1 MSVLAG
7 LARVKNE
14 ADVIEAFVRHHVAL
28 LDHLVVVDNASTDG
42 TRQILAALVNER
54 LPLTVLDDATIA
66 YRQSELMTYLTR
78 ACCVSLGCDRVFLLD
93 ADELL
98 GVHTR
103 EDLDAALA
111 LIPYE
116 SHALLAWRTYV
127 PTACDDAA
135 EPEAFRRIVHRRVA
149 EPFLTSKV
157 AVSRTI
163 LRRPDA
169 IVVQGNH
176 AVGSWSPDCSSA
188 PLTGAFI
195 AHFPVRS
202 IAQLKLKILAG
213 WNAYLAMGYES
224 AGLGYQWREL
234 YERMYSGGTF
244 SEADLYAS
252 AASYQMPQ
260 PVEHPFELVVDAFE
274 VPAARYATLRVSD
287 PDVIAA
293 RLLEQLSRAVAAA
306 ASDATRA
313 MRSLHAIEPELLCP
327 VDGSTTTNESRGTR
341 TSPPTD
347 CAD

>member
-42 TRQILAALVNER
+42 TREILAALVAER

-66 YRQSELMTYLTR
+66 YRQSELMTYLAR
-78 ACCVSLGCDRVFLLD
+78 ACCVRLGCDRVFLLD
-93 ADELL
+93 ADEFL
-98 GVHTR
+98 GVRTR

-116 SHALLAWRTYV
+116 SHALIAWRTYV
-127 PTACDDAA
+127 PTAFDDTA
-135 EPEAFRRIVHRRVA
+135 EPEALRRIVRRRVA
-149 EPFLTSKV
+149 EPVPMSKV

-176 AVGSWSPDCSSA
+176 AVASSSPDCSSA
-188 PLTGAFI
+188 PLTGVFI

-202 IAQLKLKILAG
+202 VAQLKLKVLAG
-213 WNAYLAMGYES
+213 WNAYLAMGYEF

-234 YERMYSGGTF
+234 YDRIYSGGPF
-244 SEADLYAS
+244 SDADLYA
-252 AASYQMPQ
+252 AGASYPMPMHA
-260 PVEHPFELVVDAFE
+260 EHPVDVVVDAFE
-274 VPAARYATLRVSD
+274 VPAARYSAMRVSN
-287 PDVIAA
+287 PDVVAA
-293 RLLEQLSRAVAAA
+293 RLLEQFSRNVAAA
-306 ASDATRA
+306 ASDAART
-313 MRSLHAIEPELLCP
+313 MQSLHAIEPEPRPAGDPLAQ
-327 VDGSTTTNESRGTR
+327 TAMTNWLASVSGR
-341 TSPPTD
+341 
-347 CAD
+347 

>member
-42 TRQILAALVNER
+42 TREILAALVAEG
-54 LPLTVLDDATIA
+54 LKLTVLDDATIA

-98 GVHTR
+98 AVRTR

-111 LIPYE
+111 QIPYE

-127 PTACDDAA
+127 PTACDDAG
-135 EPEAFRRIVHRRVA
+135 EPEAFRRIVHRRVV

-157 AVSRTI
+157 AISRTI

-176 AVGSWSPDCSSA
+176 DMVSRSPDCTSA
-188 PLTGAFI
+188 ALTGVSI

-202 IAQLKLKILAG
+202 VVQLKLKILAG
-213 WNAYLAMGYES
+213 WNAYLAMGYEF

-234 YERMYSGGTF
+234 YERIYSGGTF
-244 SEADLYAS
+244 SQADLYAS
-252 AASYQMPQ
+252 AASYQIPQ
-260 PVEHPFELVVDAFE
+260 PVDHPVDVVVDAFD
-274 VPAARYATLRVSD
+274 VPAARYSALRVSD
-287 PDVIAA
+287 PDVVAA
-293 RLLEQLSRAVAAA
+293 RLLEQLSRTVAMA
-306 ASDATRA
+306 ASDAARA
-313 MRSLHAIEPELLCP
+313 MRSLHAIEPEL
-327 VDGSTTTNESRGTR
+327 R
-341 TSPPTD
+341 
-347 CAD
+347 